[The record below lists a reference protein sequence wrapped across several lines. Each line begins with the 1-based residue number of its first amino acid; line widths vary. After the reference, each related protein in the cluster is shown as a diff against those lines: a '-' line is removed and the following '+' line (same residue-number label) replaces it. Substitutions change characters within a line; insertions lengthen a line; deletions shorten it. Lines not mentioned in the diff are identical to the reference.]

1 MNDQLKEERLSDTDL
16 NRVFDV
22 LKQYGFEPLMSGQ
35 EFVKGRK
42 KVFIS
47 AFGFTWQDNRYVEHD
62 LTAYEILQ
70 RIKK

>member
-16 NRVFDV
+16 NRVFDA
-22 LKQYGFEPLMSGQ
+22 LKANGFEPLFNGQ
-35 EFVKGRK
+35 EFVKGKK

-47 AFGFTWQDNRYVEHD
+47 AFGFTWQDSRYAEHD
-62 LTAYEILQ
+62 LTVYEILQ